1 MRSSGGFGRLIEKMR
16 GAGSGLSRRTLWS
29 AIGLVVVLALVAGV
43 AYTWG
48 KASRSEQAAP
58 PNPSGSTGTNGE
70 TNPGTNPGTTP
81 GATPPS
87 GGAKQLNIWLTGYSW
102 QDNTPP
108 GSSIVGEPVLHKE
121 AGGTGTF
128 ADPITVAVPGHQ
140 GDMDWQPGTKFYLS
154 SVQRYVIVEDSGAA
168 KPPSGDDTHLDMW
181 IGGQDGTKAT
191 TDACENELTGN
202 VPAQASPPA
211 NLPVMA
217 GPIFAGGKCNIPPQT
232 QTQGTYKGG
241 NDDSSDSDSGGDD
254 DGSGGHHHHHHH
266 SDDNN

>member
-1 MRSSGGFGRLIEKMR
+1 M
-16 GAGSGLSRRTLWS
+16 SRRTLGS
-29 AIGLVVVLALVAGV
+29 ALGLVVVLALVAGV

-48 KASRSEQAAP
+48 KATRGEEAAP
-58 PNPSGSTGTNGE
+58 PSASGDNGTTGDNGE
-70 TNPGTNPGTTP
+70 TNGGS
-81 GATPPS
+81 A
-87 GGAKQLNIWLTGYSW
+87 GGAKQLTIWLTGYSW

-140 GDMDWQPGTKFYLS
+140 GKMDWQPGTKFYLP

-191 TDACENELTGN
+191 TDACENQLTGN
-202 VPAQASPPA
+202 VPAQANPA
-211 NLPVMA
+211 GNLPVMA

-232 QTQGTYKGG
+232 QTQGTYQGG
-241 NDDSSDSDSGGDD
+241 NDSSDDGDDNSDDNSDDNDDSG
-254 DGSGGHHHHHHH
+254 GGHHHHHHG
-266 SDDNN
+266 DDN